1 MTLTVRWKIKKWD
14 APLVGN
20 ERDTFVAGDEDL

>member
-1 MTLTVRWKIKKWD
+1 MTLTARWKIKKGG

-20 ERDTFVAGDEDL
+20 ERDAFVTGDENV